1 MKIIMRENM
10 EGFRI
15 MYMSEKK
22 EVNNMILLE

>member
-10 EGFRI
+10 EKFRI